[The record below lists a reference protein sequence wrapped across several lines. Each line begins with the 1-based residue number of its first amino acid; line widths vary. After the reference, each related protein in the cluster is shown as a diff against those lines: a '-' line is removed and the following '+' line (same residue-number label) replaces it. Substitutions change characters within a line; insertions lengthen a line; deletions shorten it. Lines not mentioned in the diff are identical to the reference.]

1 MAYSPQLKPMTFNDT
16 LVLEKGDVAYV
27 AIQAIEAHL
36 KELGFQLADDSDCA
50 INDALWDALAHITV
64 SPTR

>member
-1 MAYSPQLKPMTFNDT
+1 MTINDT
-16 LVLEKGDVAYV
+16 HVLDTGSVAYA
-27 AIQAIEAHL
+27 AIQAIESHL
-36 KELGFQLADDSDCA
+36 EQLGYQLADDSDCA